1 MAGGEAAGRWVAI
14 ASSFLLGCNSNELSR
29 ADLEDRLAGRG
40 PAGRRVGDHAPV
52 DAHPAFGDQAR
63 GGALRVGEARGDDQ
77 IDELLAALTSELR
90 HLGRDLTALDRS
102 LEAIARRSCGF
113 AAMIQRDQVLRD
125 TLFLVHR

>member
-40 PAGRRVGDHAPV
+40 PAGR
-52 DAHPAFGDQAR
+52 
-63 GGALRVGEARGDDQ
+63 RVGEARGDDQ